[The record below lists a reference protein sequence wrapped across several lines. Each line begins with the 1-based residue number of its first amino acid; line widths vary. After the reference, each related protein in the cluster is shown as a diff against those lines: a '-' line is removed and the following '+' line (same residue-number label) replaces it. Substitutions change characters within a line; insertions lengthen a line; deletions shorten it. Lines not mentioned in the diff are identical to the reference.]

1 MKLFNKITAGLLLVS
16 SLHAADVN
24 VYEGTDSKAIN
35 CKTVGAMF
43 KSLNYS
49 VEAVSVLDKKFK
61 KVFDDTAFDKFRII
75 AVRHNAL
82 SEKLIAKYPDAGAF
96 VPFSVALQSYANSDK
111 VTFTTLDTDTMKK
124 VLNAPDCK
132 LLDKLEKRTIKVA
145 KAFGFD
151 TTKTKKFDYNVSKP
165 IGELLYKKQITG
177 DAAKLA
183 EKLTATMKKHK
194 FSIVNELDLT
204 REYKSIDDKYEFYTT
219 YSICKVKVLYLASK
233 TRPEAAAFAPCSL
246 AVYKEKGSDKVT
258 FAFPSTYN
266 WLSSLDMQDPKAV
279 EILKAEQKEIEG
291 FINAL

>member
-35 CKTVGAMF
+35 CQTVGAMF

-61 KVFDDTAFDKFRII
+61 KVFDDTTFDKFRII

-96 VPFSVALQSYANSDK
+96 IPFSVALQSYANSDK

-124 VLNAPDCK
+124 VLNAADCK

-151 TTKTKKFDYNVSKP
+151 TTKAKKFDYNVSKP

-177 DAAKLA
+177 DATKLA
-183 EKLTATMKKHK
+183 EKLTT
-194 FSIVNELDLT
+194 
-204 REYKSIDDKYEFYTT
+204 
-219 YSICKVKVLYLASK
+219 
-233 TRPEAAAFAPCSL
+233 
-246 AVYKEKGSDKVT
+246 
-258 FAFPSTYN
+258 
-266 WLSSLDMQDPKAV
+266 
-279 EILKAEQKEIEG
+279 
-291 FINAL
+291 